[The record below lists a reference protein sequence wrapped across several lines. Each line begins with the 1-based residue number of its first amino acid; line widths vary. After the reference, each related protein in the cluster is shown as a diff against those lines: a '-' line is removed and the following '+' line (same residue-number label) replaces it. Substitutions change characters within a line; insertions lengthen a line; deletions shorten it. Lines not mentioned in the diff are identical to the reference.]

1 MRHKRPEM
9 SIVVYPDEVWMESAF
24 AELAKDA
31 LTIEGYDVLGAYMSP
46 VSDHY
51 SKKVPFFSLSQ
62 NHASD
67 LYADYLLD

>member
-1 MRHKRPEM
+1 
-9 SIVVYPDEVWMESAF
+9 MEFPS

-62 NHASD
+62 NHVMHVGLGNA
-67 LYADYLLD
+67 LAVMLPG

>member
-1 MRHKRPEM
+1 
-9 SIVVYPDEVWMESAF
+9 MESAS